1 MIPNRTL
8 NIDQLSFWER
18 KSFFEEIDFVVI
30 GAGIVGS
37 SSALHLKK
45 KYPNAK
51 IVLLE
56 RGYLPSGA
64 STKNAG
70 FACFGSP
77 TELIDDLT
85 KMDESTVFSTIEKR
99 WKGLQSLRSIIGD
112 VALDF
117 QQNGSWEIIHSKDK
131 SSIPS
136 IDEKIPLLNKYLHE
150 ITGVNTVFSKDDK
163 AAQKFGFQHIE
174 TCFHNQLE
182 AQIDT
187 GKLMIRYQQLL
198 AQAGIIQ
205 LNGINV
211 LKINSNGTLIETSIG
226 EIQTKNTLITVNGFA
241 SQFVEEDVAP
251 ARAQVVV
258 TSKIENL
265 KFKGTFH
272 FDEGYYYFRNFESRV
287 LLGGGRNLDILGET
301 TTDLNTTEKLM
312 DKLKELLNTLI
323 LPETNFTIDYQWA
336 GIMGIGK
343 TKAPIIKKIAPSLGI
358 GVRLGGMGVAIGT
371 DVGRELAELF

>member
-1 MIPNRTL
+1 MIPNHTL
-8 NIDQLSFWER
+8 NIESLSFWER
-18 KSFFEEIDFVVI
+18 KTYFEEIDFAII

-37 SSALHLKK
+37 STALHLKK
-45 KYPNAK
+45 KYPDAK
-51 IVLLE
+51 IVVLE

-85 KMDESTVFSTIEKR
+85 KMDEATVFSTIEKR
-99 WKGLQSLRSIIGD
+99 WKGLQTLRSIIGD
-112 VALDF
+112 NALDF
-117 QQNGSWEIIHSKDK
+117 QQNGSWEIIHSKEK
-131 SSIPS
+131 FSIPS
-136 IDEKIPLLNKYLHE
+136 IEEKLPLLNSYLLE
-150 ITGVNTVFSKDDK
+150 ITGVKNVFSRDNN
-163 AAQKFGFQHIE
+163 AIQNFGFQHIE

-187 GKLMIRYQQLL
+187 GKLMLCYQQLL

-205 LNGINV
+205 LNGITVEN
-211 LKINSNGTLIETSIG
+211 INSDGTFLETSIG
-226 EIQTKNTLITVNGFA
+226 EIHTKNTLITVNGFA
-241 SQFVEEDVAP
+241 AQFVEEDVAP
-251 ARAQVVV
+251 ARAQVLV
-258 TSKIENL
+258 TSKIDNL
-265 KFKGTFH
+265 KLKGTFH
-272 FDEGYYYFRNFESRV
+272 YDEGYYYFRNFENRV

-312 DKLKELLNTLI
+312 DNLKELLHTII
-323 LPETNFTIDYQWA
+323 LPETQFSIDYQWA

-343 TKAPIIKKIAPSLGI
+343 TKAPIIKKIAPTLGI

-371 DVGRELAELF
+371 DVGKELAELF